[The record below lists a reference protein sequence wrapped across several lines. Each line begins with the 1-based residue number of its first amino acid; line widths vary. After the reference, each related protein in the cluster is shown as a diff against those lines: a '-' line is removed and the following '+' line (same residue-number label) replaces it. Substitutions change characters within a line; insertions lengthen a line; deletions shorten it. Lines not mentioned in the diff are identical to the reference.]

1 MAKEKEI
8 KTNAMRI
15 LDRQKI
21 KYEVLQYE
29 CDEFIDG
36 LHTAEKT
43 GAPVEQSFKTLVAQ
57 GKSKQ
62 YYVLVLPIAE
72 EVDLKKAAKA
82 VGEKSIEMIHVKDI
96 TAVSGYVRGG
106 CSPIG
111 MKKQYPTV
119 IQECAAQFDKVYVS
133 GGRIGTTLCMAP
145 EDLKK
150 VSRAEYADF
159 IQKKQKKLYGSR
171 PERRKKFWS
180 VSFCCDA
187 AGKFLSKKDH
197 KIIAKKQR

>member
-96 TAVSGYVRGG
+96 T
-106 CSPIG
+106 G

-159 IQKKQKKLYGSR
+159 IQ
-171 PERRKKFWS
+171 
-180 VSFCCDA
+180 
-187 AGKFLSKKDH
+187 
-197 KIIAKKQR
+197 

>member
-1 MAKEKEI
+1 MREKYESLSATVLRDLAKSRGIKSTSTMKKADLVEAMLAEDAKKEKE
-8 KTNAMRI
+8 
-15 LDRQKI
+15 
-21 KYEVLQYE
+21 
-29 CDEFIDG
+29 
-36 LHTAEKT
+36 
-43 GAPVEQSFKTLVAQ
+43 
-57 GKSKQ
+57 
-62 YYVLVLPIAE
+62 
-72 EVDLKKAAKA
+72 KAAKA

-119 IQECAAQFDKVYVS
+119 IQECAADFDKVYVS

-159 IQKKQKKLYGSR
+159 IQ
-171 PERRKKFWS
+171 
-180 VSFCCDA
+180 
-187 AGKFLSKKDH
+187 
-197 KIIAKKQR
+197 